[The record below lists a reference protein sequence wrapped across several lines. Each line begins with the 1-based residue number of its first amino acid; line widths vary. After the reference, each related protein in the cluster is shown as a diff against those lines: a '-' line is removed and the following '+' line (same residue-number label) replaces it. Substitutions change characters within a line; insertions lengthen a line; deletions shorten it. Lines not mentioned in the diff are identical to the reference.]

1 MRKPLML
8 SLWIVTGNKNSWV

>member
-8 SLWIVTGNKNSWV
+8 SLWTVTGNKNSWV